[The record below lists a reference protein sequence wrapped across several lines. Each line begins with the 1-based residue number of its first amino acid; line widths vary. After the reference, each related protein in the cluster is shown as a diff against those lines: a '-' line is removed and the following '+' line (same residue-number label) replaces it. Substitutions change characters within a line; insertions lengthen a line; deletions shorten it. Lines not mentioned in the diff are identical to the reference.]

1 MVADCGLTKSG
12 DAADHD
18 GHVEPLAVVDDGPA
32 PIDPPRTTAR
42 VRAVVQVLACS
53 GIPTQLLLVQ
63 VLTLFGVRPFGEGDT
78 LNATWVFLV
87 SLADTVLLLAL
98 ISGLLIANGESI
110 RDVLL
115 GARLAR
121 TEIPLGL
128 VSVVPV
134 LLVAAAVLLT
144 SQYVAPWL
152 HNVPDNPL
160 AGLLQSPRDRW
171 LFAIVALVAGGVRE
185 EVQRA
190 FLLTRFEQHLGGA
203 RVGLIV
209 TSVAFGLGHL
219 LQGFDA
225 ALATGTLGLIWGAMY
240 LWRRSSVAPIVSHA
254 GFNGLEI
261 ARYLVVGSGA

>member
-1 MVADCGLTKSG
+1 LTKSG

-18 GHVEPLAVVDDGPA
+18 GHVEPLAIADETPA
-32 PIDPPRTTAR
+32 PIDPPRTAAR
-42 VRAVVQVLACS
+42 FRAVVQVLACS
-53 GIPTQLLLVQ
+53 GLPTQLLLVQ
-63 VLTLFGVRPFGEGDT
+63 ILALFGVRPFVEGDT
-78 LNATWVFLV
+78 LNATWVFLL
-87 SLADTVLLLAL
+87 SLADTVLLLVL
-98 ISGLLIANGESI
+98 IGGLLVANGESI
-110 RDVLL
+110 RDVFL
-115 GARLAR
+115 GARQAR
-121 TEIPLGL
+121 AEVPLGL

-134 LLVAAAVLLT
+134 LLIAAAVLLT
-144 SQYVAPWL
+144 SRYVAPWL

-225 ALATGTLGLIWGAMY
+225 ALATGTLGFIWGAMY
-240 LWRRSSVAPIVSHA
+240 LWRRSSVAPVVSHA

>member
-1 MVADCGLTKSG
+1 M
-12 DAADHD
+12 
-18 GHVEPLAVVDDGPA
+18 EPLAVADEAPT
-32 PIDPPRTTAR
+32 PIDPPRSAAR
-42 VRAVVQVLACS
+42 IRAVVQVLACS
-53 GIPTQLLLVQ
+53 GIPTQLLLIQ
-63 VLTLFGVRPFGEGDT
+63 VLALVGVRPFVEGET
-78 LNATWVFLV
+78 LNAMWVFLL
-87 SLADTVLLLAL
+87 SLADTMLLLVLIGVLLA
-98 ISGLLIANGESI
+98 ANGESV
-110 RDVLL
+110 RDVFL
-115 GARLAR
+115 GARPAR
-121 TEIPLGL
+121 TEVPLGL
-128 VSVVPV
+128 LSVVPV
-134 LLVAAAVLLT
+134 LLIAAAVLLT
-144 SQYVAPWL
+144 SQYLAPWL

-203 RVGLIV
+203 RVGLVV

-225 ALATGTLGLIWGAMY
+225 ALATGTLGFIWGAMY

>member
-1 MVADCGLTKSG
+1 M
-12 DAADHD
+12 
-18 GHVEPLAVVDDGPA
+18 EPLAVADEAPA
-32 PIDPPRTTAR
+32 PIDPSRTAAR
-42 VRAVVQVLACS
+42 LRAVVQVLACS
-53 GIPTQLLLVQ
+53 GVPTQLLLVQ
-63 VLTLFGVRPFGEGDT
+63 ILALFGIRPFLEGDT
-78 LNATWVFLV
+78 LNVTWVFLL
-87 SLADTVLLLAL
+87 SLADTALLLLL
-98 ISGLLIANGESI
+98 IGGLLVANGESI
-110 RDVLL
+110 REVFL
-115 GARLAR
+115 GRRLAR
-121 TEIPLGL
+121 TEVPLGL

-144 SQYVAPWL
+144 SQYLAPWL

-160 AGLLQSPRDRW
+160 ADLLKSPEDRW

-203 RVGLIV
+203 RVGLVV

-225 ALATGTLGLIWGAMY
+225 ALATGTLGFIWGAMY

>member
-1 MVADCGLTKSG
+1 LTKLG
-12 DAADHD
+12 DAADHES
-18 GHVEPLAVVDDGPA
+18 HVEPLVVAEEAPA
-32 PIDPPRTTAR
+32 PINPPRTSAR
-42 VRAVVQVLACS
+42 LRAVVQVVACS

-63 VLTLFGVRPFGEGDT
+63 VLGAFGVRPFVEGDT
-78 LNATWVFLV
+78 LNATWVFMV

-98 ISGLLIANGESI
+98 IATLLVANGESI
-110 RDVLL
+110 RDVFL
-115 GARLAR
+115 GPRRAR
-121 TEIPLGL
+121 TEVPLGL

-134 LLVAAAVLLT
+134 LLIAAAVLLA

-152 HNVPDNPL
+152 HNVADNPL

-203 RVGLIV
+203 HVGLVV

-261 ARYLVVGSGA
+261 VRYLVVGSGV

>member
-1 MVADCGLTKSG
+1 M
-12 DAADHD
+12 
-18 GHVEPLAVVDDGPA
+18 
-32 PIDPPRTTAR
+32 DPPRTTAR

-63 VLTLFGVRPFGEGDT
+63 ILALFGVRPYLEGET
-78 LNATWVFLV
+78 LNVTWVFLV

-98 ISGLLIANGESI
+98 IGGLLIANGESI
-110 RDVLL
+110 RGVFL

-121 TEIPLGL
+121 LEIPLGL

-134 LLVAAAVLLT
+134 LLMAAAVMLT
-144 SQYVAPWL
+144 AQYVAPWL
-152 HNVPDNPL
+152 HNVAQNPL
-160 AGLLQSPRDRW
+160 AGLLESPRDRW
-171 LFAIVALVAGGVRE
+171 LFGIVALVAGGVRE

-203 RVGLIV
+203 RLGLVV

-219 LQGFDA
+219 MQGFDA
-225 ALATGTLGLIWGAMY
+225 ALATGTLGFIWGAMY
-240 LWRRSSVAPIVSHA
+240 LWRRSSIAPIVSHA

>member
-1 MVADCGLTKSG
+1 LTNSG
-12 DAADHD
+12 KAADHVE
-18 GHVEPLAVVDDGPA
+18 HVEPLVVADEAPA
-32 PIDPPRTTAR
+32 PIDPSRTAAR
-42 VRAVVQVLACS
+42 ARAVVQVLACS
-53 GIPTQLLLVQ
+53 GVPTQLLLVQ
-63 VLTLFGVRPFGEGDT
+63 VLALFGVRPFLEGET
-78 LNATWVFLV
+78 LNATWVFLL
-87 SLADTVLLLAL
+87 SLADTVLLLVL
-98 ISGLLIANGESI
+98 IGGLLVANGESI
-110 RDVLL
+110 RDVFL
-115 GARLAR
+115 GARVAR
-121 TEIPLGL
+121 TEVPLGL
-128 VSVVPV
+128 ISVVPV

-144 SQYVAPWL
+144 SQYLAPWL

-160 AGLLQSPRDRW
+160 AGLLASPRDRW
-171 LFAIVALVAGGVRE
+171 MFAIVALVAGGVRE

-225 ALATGTLGLIWGAMY
+225 ALATGTLGFIWGAMY

>member
-1 MVADCGLTKSG
+1 MEPLVVADE
-12 DAADHD
+12 A
-18 GHVEPLAVVDDGPA
+18 PA
-32 PIDPPRTTAR
+32 PIDPPRTTVDPPRTNAR
-42 VRAVVQVLACS
+42 FRAVVQVLACS
-53 GIPTQLLLVQ
+53 GVPTQLLLVQ
-63 VLTLFGVRPFGEGDT
+63 ILALFGIRPFVEGET
-78 LNATWVFLV
+78 LNATWVFLL
-87 SLADTVLLLAL
+87 SLADTAVLLVLIAALLA
-98 ISGLLIANGESI
+98 ANGESI
-110 RDVLL
+110 RDVFL
-115 GARLAR
+115 GRRPAL
-121 TEIPLGL
+121 TEVPLGL
-128 VSVVPV
+128 FSVVPV
-134 LLVAAAVLLT
+134 LLIAAAVLLT
-144 SQYVAPWL
+144 SQYLAPWL

-160 AGLLQSPRDRW
+160 AGLLESPRDRW

-225 ALATGTLGLIWGAMY
+225 ALATGTLGFIWGAMY

>member
-1 MVADCGLTKSG
+1 M
-12 DAADHD
+12 
-18 GHVEPLAVVDDGPA
+18 EPLAVVEDAPA

-42 VRAVVQVLACS
+42 FRAVVQVLACS

-63 VLTLFGVRPFGEGDT
+63 ILAMFGVRPYVDGET
-78 LNATWVFLV
+78 LNVTWVFLL
-87 SLADTVLLLAL
+87 SLADTVLLLTLIGAL
-98 ISGLLIANGESI
+98 LVANGESI
-110 RDVLL
+110 RGLFL
-115 GARLAR
+115 GARPVA
-121 TEIPLGL
+121 TEMPLGV

-134 LLVAAAVLLT
+134 LLMAAAVLLT
-144 SQYVAPWL
+144 AQYVAPWL

-171 LFAIVALVAGGVRE
+171 LFAVVALVAGGVRE

-203 RVGLIV
+203 RVGLVV

-225 ALATGTLGLIWGAMY
+225 ALATGTLGLVWGAMY
-240 LWRRSSVAPIVSHA
+240 LWRRSSIAPIVSHA
-254 GFNGLEI
+254 GFNSLEI
-261 ARYLVVGSGA
+261 ARYLVVGRGL

>member
-1 MVADCGLTKSG
+1 MA
-12 DAADHD
+12 
-18 GHVEPLAVVDDGPA
+18 
-32 PIDPPRTTAR
+32 AR

-53 GIPTQLLLVQ
+53 GIPTQLLLIQ
-63 VLTLFGVRPFGEGDT
+63 VLAVFGVHPFVGDDSLKG
-78 LNATWVFLV
+78 LNATWVFLL
-87 SLADTVLLLAL
+87 SLADTVLLVGL
-98 ISGLLIANGESI
+98 ICGLLIANGESI
-110 RDVLL
+110 RDVFL
-115 GARLAR
+115 GTRSAR
-121 TEIPLGL
+121 TEVPLGL

-134 LLVAAAVLLT
+134 LLIAAAVLLT

-203 RVGLIV
+203 HIGLVV
-209 TSVAFGLGHL
+209 TSLAFGLGHVV
-219 LQGFDA
+219 QGFDA
-225 ALATGTLGLIWGAMY
+225 VLATGVLGFIWGAMY
-240 LWRRSSVAPIVSHA
+240 LWRRSSVAPVVSHA

-261 ARYLVVGSGA
+261 ARYLVVGSGL

>member
-1 MVADCGLTKSG
+1 LTKSG
-12 DAADHD
+12 DAADDD
-18 GHVEPLAVVDDGPA
+18 GDVEPLAVAEQAPA
-32 PIDPPRTTAR
+32 PIDPPRSAVR
-42 VRAVVQVLACS
+42 LRAVVQVLACS
-53 GIPTQLLLVQ
+53 GIPTQLLLIQ
-63 VLTLFGVRPFGEGDT
+63 VLALLGVRPFVEGET
-78 LNATWVFLV
+78 LNVTWVFLL
-87 SLADTVLLLAL
+87 SLADTVLLLVLIGAL
-98 ISGLLIANGESI
+98 LVANGESI
-110 RDVLL
+110 RDVFF
-115 GARLAR
+115 GTRLAR

-128 VSVVPV
+128 LSVVPV

-203 RVGLIV
+203 RVGLVV
-209 TSVAFGLGHL
+209 TSAAFGLGHM

-225 ALATGTLGLIWGAMY
+225 ALATGTLGFIWGAMY

>member
-1 MVADCGLTKSG
+1 M
-12 DAADHD
+12 
-18 GHVEPLAVVDDGPA
+18 EPLAVVDDAPA
-32 PIDPPRTTAR
+32 PIDPPGTTAR
-42 VRAVVQVLACS
+42 FRAVVQVLACS

-63 VLTLFGVRPFGEGDT
+63 ILAMFGVRPYAEGET
-78 LNATWVFLV
+78 LNVTWVFLV
-87 SLADTVLLLAL
+87 SLADTVLLLTL
-98 ISGLLIANGESI
+98 IGTLLVANGESI
-110 RDVLL
+110 RGVFL
-115 GARLAR
+115 GARPVA

-134 LLVAAAVLLT
+134 LLMAAAVLLT
-144 SQYVAPWL
+144 AQYVAPWL

-160 AGLLQSPRDRW
+160 AGLLESPRDRW

-203 RVGLIV
+203 RVGLVV

-225 ALATGTLGLIWGAMY
+225 ALATGTLGFVWGAMY
-240 LWRRSSVAPIVSHA
+240 LWRRSSIAPIVSHA
-254 GFNGLEI
+254 GFNSLEI
-261 ARYLVVGSGA
+261 ARYLVVGRGL

>member
-1 MVADCGLTKSG
+1 M
-12 DAADHD
+12 
-18 GHVEPLAVVDDGPA
+18 
-32 PIDPPRTTAR
+32 
-42 VRAVVQVLACS
+42 QVLACS

-63 VLTLFGVRPFGEGDT
+63 VLALFGVRPFVEGDT

-87 SLADTVLLLAL
+87 SVADTVLLLAL
-98 ISGLLIANGESI
+98 IFGLLKANGESV
-110 RDVLL
+110 RTVFL
-115 GARLAR
+115 GTRHVRA
-121 TEIPLGL
+121 EVPLGL
-128 VSVVPV
+128 VSVVPI

-190 FLLTRFEQHLGGA
+190 FLLTRFQQHLGGA
-203 RVGLIV
+203 RLGLVV

-225 ALATGTLGLIWGAMY
+225 ALATGTLGFIWGAMY
-240 LWRRSSVAPIVSHA
+240 LWRGSSVAPIVSHA
-254 GFNGLEI
+254 GFNSLEI
-261 ARYLVVGSGA
+261 ARYLVVGRAA

>member
-1 MVADCGLTKSG
+1 MTNAG
-12 DAADHD
+12 DAADDD
-18 GHVEPLAVVDDGPA
+18 GDVEPLAVADEASA
-32 PIDPPRTTAR
+32 PIDPPRTAAR
-42 VRAVVQVLACS
+42 FRAVVQVLACS
-53 GIPTQLLLVQ
+53 GVPTQLLLVQ
-63 VLTLFGVRPFGEGDT
+63 LLALAGVRPFIEGET
-78 LNATWVFLV
+78 LNVTWVFLL
-87 SLADTVLLLAL
+87 SLADTVLLLTL
-98 ISGLLIANGESI
+98 IGGLLVANGESI
-110 RDVLL
+110 RDVFL
-115 GARLAR
+115 GTRLAR
-121 TEIPLGL
+121 TEVPLGL

-134 LLVAAAVLLT
+134 LLIAAAVLVT

-171 LFAIVALVAGGVRE
+171 LFAIVALVAGGFRE

-190 FLLTRFEQHLGGA
+190 FLLTRFELHLGGA

-225 ALATGTLGLIWGAMY
+225 ALATGTLGFIWGAMY

-261 ARYLVVGSGA
+261 ARYLVVGSGT